1 MLTTEPSEIPTNR
14 QIYQNR
20 DSATKVQITRPIG
33 TPNHPTAP
41 IEPKSV
47 PTTTRERDSPRMNEL
62 SVISILIPI
71 LRARW
76 DATSRNERGDVTEK
90 VIIVAIFAALAIAAG
105 AIIVSKVTAK
115 ANAIPT
121 NSP

>member
-1 MLTTEPSEIPTNR
+1 
-14 QIYQNR
+14 
-20 DSATKVQITRPIG
+20 
-33 TPNHPTAP
+33 
-41 IEPKSV
+41 
-47 PTTTRERDSPRMNEL
+47 MNEL
-62 SVISILIPI
+62 TVLSILIPV

-76 DATSRNERGDVTEK
+76 DETRRDEHGDVTEK

-105 AIIVSKVTAK
+105 AIIVTKVTAK

>member
-1 MLTTEPSEIPTNR
+1 
-14 QIYQNR
+14 
-20 DSATKVQITRPIG
+20 
-33 TPNHPTAP
+33 
-41 IEPKSV
+41 
-47 PTTTRERDSPRMNEL
+47 MNEL
-62 SVISILIPI
+62 RFISTVMQL

-76 DATSRNERGDVTEK
+76 DATRYDERGDVTEK

-115 ANAIPT
+115 ANSIPT

>member
-1 MLTTEPSEIPTNR
+1 MDELT
-14 QIYQNR
+14 
-20 DSATKVQITRPIG
+20 
-33 TPNHPTAP
+33 
-41 IEPKSV
+41 
-47 PTTTRERDSPRMNEL
+47 
-62 SVISILIPI
+62 VISTLISI

-76 DATSRNERGDVTEK
+76 EVASHNECGDVTEK

-105 AIIVSKVTAK
+105 AIIVTKVTAK

>member
-1 MLTTEPSEIPTNR
+1 
-14 QIYQNR
+14 
-20 DSATKVQITRPIG
+20 
-33 TPNHPTAP
+33 
-41 IEPKSV
+41 
-47 PTTTRERDSPRMNEL
+47 MNEL
-62 SVISILIPI
+62 SVISILVPI

-76 DATSRNERGDVTEK
+76 DAASRNERGDVTEK

-105 AIIVSKVTAK
+105 AIIVTKVTAK